1 MSEDELREESGEE
14 QYEGPNKEARALVD
28 EMFLSM
34 SYVDKEGTRYATSIE
49 EANLGEELLDKAE
62 ALIEDESDT
71 ELLETIKAN
80 REHIEDARTRSFTF
94 AWWLVIAA
102 GIVVAFNFYSAFNT
116 MGKRITETEAVSR
129 INSEKGYLERSIATY
144 DQKEVLTDGEEE
156 YLERSKERLAELKEI
171 SPEDFASD
179 YKSSKIKAGLSGILG
194 ALFGLAWVVGYIFAS
209 RPYGYM
215 QYKRKREYAIIQTA
229 TGWGAKLASG
239 ILGVF
244 WSIPITTYVTKYTDG
259 TEERDS
265 DALMVLGLQV
275 AVTVIVIGSILLLAT
290 IIIPFVTLLAYIR
303 NYPDM
308 IGAKQVHSFIG
319 EGKGFI
325 SNYIDKL
332 KAKAA

>member
-1 MSEDELREESGEE
+1 MSEDELKED
-14 QYEGPNKEARALVD
+14 QYDGPNVEARALMD
-28 EMFLSM
+28 EMFMSM

-49 EANLGEELLDKAE
+49 EANLGEELIDKAE
-62 ALIEDESDT
+62 AAIVDQSDT
-71 ELLETIKAN
+71 ELLELIALN
-80 REHIEDARTRSFTF
+80 RAHIEEARTRSFTF

-102 GIVVAFNFYSAFNT
+102 GIVVAFNFYSAFDT

-129 INSEKGYLERSIATY
+129 INSEKGYLEQSIATY
-144 DQKEVLTDGEEE
+144 AQKTELTDGEQE
-156 YLERSKERLAELKEI
+156 YLDKSNERLDELREI

-179 YKSSKIKAGLSGILG
+179 YKSNKIKAGLSGILS

-215 QYKRKREYAIIQTA
+215 QYKRKREYAIIQKA
-229 TGWGAKLASG
+229 TGWGAKIVSG

-259 TEERDS
+259 TEDRDS
-265 DALMVLGLQV
+265 DALVVLGLQIG
-275 AVTVIVIGSILLLAT
+275 VTILVIGSILLLAT
-290 IIIPFVTLLAYIR
+290 IIIPFVTILAFIR

-308 IGAKQVHSFIG
+308 IGAKQVHSIIG